1 METASYAPPQVEQ
14 RVAAAR
20 RALGG
25 LGVREALLAEGSE
38 AAAAAGALT
47 QDPDLAVATL
57 VHWVRLTGAA
67 PSPAADTT
75 APLPAEGAAASAPP
89 RTPAAARAGGSSLEA
104 AVGADVL
111 RLAEALERLGVL
123 RLPEGWSAQQTQQG
137 QQALHAG
144 QAEVL
149 RKMLLAV
156 AADPRLVV
164 ARLAEQLVRLR
175 HARELPPEEQRR
187 LALETRAI
195 IAPLANRLG
204 VWNLKWEL
212 EDLAFRYLEPE
223 DYHRTAQAL
232 AERRVDRERY
242 IEALCERI
250 RTELRAAGIEPLA
263 VYGRPKHIY
272 SIWNKMRRKH
282 VAFEQLFDVRAVR
295 IVVGSIPDC
304 YAALGVVHG
313 LWSYIP
319 GEFDD
324 YIATPKDNDYRS
336 IHTAVIG
343 PEGKSVEIQIRS
355 REMHEQAELGVAAH
369 WRYKEE
375 PASGGASGAGAAR
388 TGREADYQR
397 KIEWARRVLDPAQS
411 ALIEGDALE
420 RLKQEL
426 FSDRIYAM
434 TPRGEVLDLPR
445 GATPLDFAYHLH
457 TELGHGC
464 RGAKVDGRIVPLNQP
479 LTNGV
484 VVEIIGGR
492 QGGPSRDWLSA
503 EQGFLISARSRA
515 KVRAW
520 FRRRD
525 QTEQLSPGREIPERE
540 PGRAGLAARAGLAR
554 AAPAPE
560 PPAPRGARRTPRHAA
575 PGSLVDIEGVGDLPV
590 TLARCCAPVPPEPI
604 AGYITLGRGVTVHR
618 ARCPNLARMRTR
630 NPARLL
636 LVDWNLHEDARLPV
650 QIRVQALDRRGLLR
664 DVSDV
669 MALERLSIDG
679 VNSNT
684 DASDRI
690 ATIVMRTAVRDA
702 EQLGRVLQRLS
713 AVPNVLSAQR
723 LS

>member
-1 METASYAPPQVEQ
+1 METISHAPPQIEERLAQ
-14 RVAAAR
+14 AR
-20 RALGG
+20 RALAG
-25 LGVREALLAEGSE
+25 LGVRAALLDEGSE
-38 AAAAAGALT
+38 AGTAAGALT
-47 QDPDLAVATL
+47 HDADLAVATL
-57 VHWVRLTGAA
+57 LHWIRLAGEPLSTDARSSGTSAELASLQSVSPGGDRTSGAL
-67 PSPAADTT
+67 AALLG
-75 APLPAEGAAASAPP
+75 PGVPQ
-89 RTPAAARAGGSSLEA
+89 
-104 AVGADVL
+104 
-111 RLAEALERLGVL
+111 LAEALERLGVL
-123 RLPEGWSAQQTQQG
+123 RLPSGWSAGQG
-137 QQALHAG
+137 LHAG

-164 ARLAEQLVRLR
+164 ARLAEQLVQLR
-175 HARELPPEEQRR
+175 HARDLPAAEQQR
-187 LALETRAI
+187 LAFETRTL

-204 VWNLKWEL
+204 VWSLKWEL

-223 DYHRTAQAL
+223 DYHRTARAL

-242 IEALCERI
+242 IELLCARI
-250 RTELRAAGIEPLA
+250 RAELHAAGIEALE

-272 SIWNKMRRKH
+272 SIWSKMRRKH

-295 IVVGSIPDC
+295 IVVRSIPDC

-313 LWSYIP
+313 LWPYIP

-355 REMHEQAELGVAAH
+355 QQMHEQAELGVAAH
-369 WRYKEE
+369 WRYKEGS
-375 PASGGASGAGAAR
+375 AGSAATGAAGAAR
-388 TGREADYQR
+388 SSARDADYQR

-411 ALIEGDALE
+411 ALIEGDVLE

-434 TPRGEVLDLPR
+434 TPRGEVIDLPR
-445 GATPLDFAYHLH
+445 GATPLDFAYHVH
-457 TELGHGC
+457 TELGHHC
-464 RGAKVDGRIVPLNQP
+464 RGAKVNGRIVPLNQP
-479 LTNGV
+479 LANGE
-484 VVEIIGGR
+484 VVEIITGR

-503 EQGFLISARSRA
+503 DQGFLVSPRSRA

-520 FRRRD
+520 FRRL
-525 QTEQLSPGREIPERE
+525 EQSEHVATAHESLDADVS
-540 PGRAGLAARAGLAR
+540 AGEL
-554 AAPAPE
+554 PE
-560 PPAPRGARRTPRHAA
+560 PRPVATRSARRTRARGA

-604 AGYITLGRGVTVHR
+604 SGYITLGRGVTVHR
-618 ARCPNLARMRTR
+618 AQCANLARMRAR
-630 NPARLL
+630 HPARVL

-650 QIRVQALDRRGLLR
+650 QIVLQALDRRGLLR

-669 MALERLSIDG
+669 MAVEQLSIEG

-684 DASDRI
+684 DPKDRI

-702 EQLGRVLQRLS
+702 AQLGRVLQRLA
-713 AVPNVLSAQR
+713 AVPNVLSAER